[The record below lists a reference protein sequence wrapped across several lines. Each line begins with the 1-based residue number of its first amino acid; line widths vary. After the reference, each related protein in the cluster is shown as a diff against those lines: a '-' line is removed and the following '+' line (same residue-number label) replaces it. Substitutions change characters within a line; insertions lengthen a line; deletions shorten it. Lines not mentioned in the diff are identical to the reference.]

1 MARWLQ
7 LGYDGSNEYFFQNL
21 STALKLLIITA
32 KNRITSNKFSMV
44 EGIRSVYIGSVR
56 LVDMLIGLPAM
67 CEVSYEEELAEE
79 ERKFLVAEL
88 TVDVNFWH
96 VP

>member
-1 MARWLQ
+1 
-7 LGYDGSNEYFFQNL
+7 
-21 STALKLLIITA
+21 
-32 KNRITSNKFSMV
+32 MV
-44 EGIRSVYIGSVR
+44 EGIRSVYTGSVR

-67 CEVSYEEELAEE
+67 RVVPYDEKLAEE